1 MIHMDP
7 YPLEFLVQSSID
19 LETSRMNIANVRVS

>member
-1 MIHMDP
+1 MNP

-19 LETSRMNIANVRVS
+19 LETSRMNVASVHAT